1 MTSDK
6 RSEQSLRLENFEGR
20 TWEDWNREC
29 ERTRGSNNTLLNGD
43 LNTEVKQLK
52 RTELELFGFEP
63 ETEHVY
69 LIVCKYCDRPFKPQA
84 LRQHLETIH
93 RDEPGVLE
101 KMRSS
106 SPYRSHRINSN
117 LKSKSNYKKYP
128 NVRHRSPINK
138 STTGLVSTNRLLEIN
153 QDHKNKPKNKSTRK
167 PTTTKTTTNEN
178 KKQTENNKLFKAASK
193 NGSPHIK
200 PTKKLSCTNDTTPE
214 LIYKSSSKS
223 SLRHRRN
230 GYNSPVNDVIK
241 IFPPTSNEPVRQETI
256 NNASQHSQAM
266 KSSTVLPVKPPKT
279 KMIPLKE
286 RKYDP
291 DKHCG
296 VRSSSQNSPCTRSL
310 TCKTHTRKEKRKVP
324 GRSKTYD
331 ELLHE
336 RANQKLAST
345 NSVVMAT
352 TSNQSSSAPPVVSHF
367 NLVSQ
372 QSASSIGQL

>member
-1 MTSDK
+1 
-6 RSEQSLRLENFEGR
+6 
-20 TWEDWNREC
+20 
-29 ERTRGSNNTLLNGD
+29 
-43 LNTEVKQLK
+43 
-52 RTELELFGFEP
+52 
-63 ETEHVY
+63 
-69 LIVCKYCDRPFKPQA
+69 
-84 LRQHLETIH
+84 
-93 RDEPGVLE
+93 
-101 KMRSS
+101 MRSS

-256 NNASQHSQAM
+256 NNGLLSWSSLASLYDVIFVTASQHSQAM

-279 KMIPLKE
+279 KMIPLKGESDVCSEAERASNLFSE

-324 GRSKTYD
+324 G
-331 ELLHE
+331 E
-336 RANQKLAST
+336 
-345 NSVVMAT
+345 
-352 TSNQSSSAPPVVSHF
+352 
-367 NLVSQ
+367 
-372 QSASSIGQL
+372 